1 MGARFSLSQKQSSEG
16 GTFAM
21 TDPAASPPSAIP
33 PRTTG
38 GGFRWSPPTTA
49 ELQAQLPNYTVVS
62 LLGHGGMGAVYRAIQ
77 SGLDRPVAIKIL
89 PPGIDLE
96 DPTYAER
103 FKNEARTMARL
114 DHPGI
119 VPVYE
124 CGQTPGGLLYFVMA
138 FIDGTDVHQML
149 RAAPQRRLPP
159 EHALA
164 ITAHICDALSYA
176 HSHGVIHRDIKPA
189 NILID
194 TVGRVKIA
202 DFGLAKIDDPA
213 DRGFTKTGLAMGTP
227 DYVAP
232 EALILGEKVDGRAD
246 LYAVGVMLY
255 QMLTG
260 EVPRGAFK
268 PVSQKIPGLDP
279 RFDGLIETA
288 MQTDRDDRFPT
299 STAMRTALDPLLF
312 APLTAAE
319 LATYTTG
326 MAKQAIPMREAAKP
340 RSRKA
345 LHLGLSLFSA
355 SALALA
361 LFIRAERAGQAPPPP
376 AVPPSTAAAPR
387 DPERPSSVMQ
397 ENRPRSAPASAKAD
411 VATTANST
419 AAKKESEVSKG
430 PSKDEGSPPAVSA
443 SGPPEST
450 AQRASASATAIPA
463 AVPPAP
469 APVAKAS
476 APPTTAPSSA
486 APSAPISNP
495 QSQISNA
502 APAAF
507 PPGQW
512 VKVFTKFEDL
522 PERLRKPDSGVKI
535 ENGKLIIA
543 ARSSQSIKFPTEFSN
558 VGLRLKQA
566 PNSPET
572 QVRLSKSDTTDIR
585 LLARPSGDEVSCM
598 IWKPGAGNGLG
609 NLEAPRGLERTLEL
623 VVVGRRVVARVND
636 QIFGAELPTG
646 EMIGPFNPEIFFN
659 NSSVRDVEVINLDGI
674 PEAEALRIL
683 GIDEKGNDT
692 RAAALATE
700 KQAMEQKQVAQAA
713 AGIPE
718 LAALDEQ
725 FKKLTAER
733 VTAPFEADLAK
744 LNSGYLGGIDR
755 KIAEE
760 RGKGNLDGVLALEE
774 EKKLIVASSSGTR
787 SQGPDGLRLPTEATT
802 GDVPATDT
810 ETTPAT
816 LKGLRQIYREAFA
829 KLHATRAANLKLL
842 TDPLSIRLRQ
852 LESTLTQANRIEHA
866 KTVRE
871 YREQLASDPAPVEQ
885 REITTPAPPASTKVK
900 IKPNPEK
907 SRAAAEYALAQ
918 GCIIEVSRDE
928 NMEKRTTVN
937 PGQPLPEGKWQL
949 YSVFFPKTRPLTDAD
964 LEAITQAIE
973 LRGFRTADY
982 SPDGTFTTYSHFAKT
997 PTLETLH
1004 VASGSKTLSPEE
1016 WQTLGKLGTSLRRL
1030 SITFDFAASRCPE
1043 MYQAMAALQALTI
1056 FTTNAHVD
1064 DDFAASLA
1072 RLENLQDIA
1081 LSPKSL
1087 TDASAASFA
1096 ALPRLN
1102 RLLLRSTADGPS
1114 RITALFWSTLAKTHG
1129 SKISAAGVGMKGCPQ
1144 TSGIVQVLARDY
1156 RHLTDLRLLGEVT
1169 AEALAELSG
1178 LRKLE
1183 KLAIEDYGR
1192 NAVPEMTLAHAE
1204 ALGKFKALTD
1214 LKLEP
1219 APLMDEHVRFL
1230 TGIKD
1235 LRVLRMHSSDQITD
1249 ACIPALLEMR
1259 DLTELAIQRTRITPA
1274 GVVQLGALKKLK
1286 LLDATSLSLSDAD
1299 FAQLKAALPG
1309 CHIYR

>member
-1 MGARFSLSQKQSSEG
+1 
-16 GTFAM
+16 M

-49 ELQAQLPNYTVVS
+49 KLQAQLPNYIVVS

-96 DPTYAER
+96 DPTYAQR

-138 FIDGTDVHQML
+138 FIDGTDVHQLL

-345 LHLGLSLFSA
+345 LHLSLSLISA

-361 LFIRAERAGQAPPPP
+361 LFIRAERARQAPPPP
-376 AVPPSTAAAPR
+376 AVPPSTAADPR

-397 ENRPRSAPASAKAD
+397 ENPPRSAPASAKAD

-443 SGPPEST
+443 PGPPLDT
-450 AQRASASATAIPA
+450 AQRAGAYATAIPA

-476 APPTTAPSSA
+476 VPPTTAPSSA

-522 PERLRKPDSGVKI
+522 PERLRMPDSGVKI
-535 ENGKLIIA
+535 ENGKLIVS
-543 ARSSQSIKFPTEFSN
+543 ARSSQSIKCPAEFSN

-609 NLEAPRGLERTLEL
+609 NLQAPRRLERTLEL
-623 VVVGRRVVARVND
+623 VVVGRKVAARVND
-636 QIFGAELPTG
+636 QIFSAELPTG
-646 EMIGPFNPEIFFN
+646 EMIGPFNPEVFFN
-659 NSSVRDVEVINLDGI
+659 NSSVRDIEVINLDGI

-683 GIDEKGNDT
+683 GIDEKGSDT

-718 LAALDEQ
+718 LATLDEQ

-774 EKKLIVASSSGTR
+774 EKKFVVASSSGTR
-787 SQGPDGLRLPTEATT
+787 SQGPDGVRLPTEAST

-810 ETTPAT
+810 ETTPAA
-816 LKGLRQIYREAFA
+816 LKDLRQIYREAFA
-829 KLHATRAANLKLL
+829 KLESTRSGNLKAL
-842 TDPLSIRLRQ
+842 TDPLALRLKQ
-852 LESTLTQANRIEHA
+852 LENSLTQQNRIDHA

-871 YREQLASDPAPVEQ
+871 YRERLATSAPAQP
-885 REITTPAPPASTKVK
+885 TTSAAVSGKTSHPAPPVAKGTSLTKKYPPADVRK
-900 IKPNPEK
+900 VAEWVLSLGGGGYVEVLTAESKTILVRRAEDLPADFTALVGLDLAFFNTPPRIEITDLQRLARLPDLITLRLIGPYFTDAMLEILPSLPKLESLLLSGTSNTDEIVTHLLPCRALTGLNIETNAAFTG
-907 SRAAAEYALAQ
+907 SRLAELAPLKLTEIGLKQ
-918 GCIIEVSRDE
+918 TGIDE
-928 NMEKRTTVN
+928 NVLSTLKDWSSLTKLTLWYH
-937 PGQPLPEGKWQL
+937 PLPEPAIAQL
-949 YSVFFPKTRPLTDAD
+949 SSLSRLSLLNLSNCELPPSAVLHFSASRNLDQLIFDAPKAADAD
-964 LEAITQAIE
+964 TWESI
-973 LRGFRTADY
+973 
-982 SPDGTFTTYSHFAKT
+982 AKAF
-997 PTLETLH
+997 P
-1004 VASGSKTLSPEE
+1004 
-1016 WQTLGKLGTSLRRL
+1016 R
-1030 SITFDFAASRCPE
+1030 
-1043 MYQAMAALQALTI
+1043 LTI
-1056 FTTNAHVD
+1056 FR
-1064 DDFAASLA
+1064 ASLT
-1072 RLENLQDIA
+1072 E
-1081 LSPKSL
+1081 
-1087 TDASAASFA
+1087 
-1096 ALPRLN
+1096 PRT
-1102 RLLLRSTADGPS
+1102 R
-1114 RITALFWSTLAKTHG
+1114 
-1129 SKISAAGVGMKGCPQ
+1129 
-1144 TSGIVQVLARDY
+1144 
-1156 RHLTDLRLLGEVT
+1156 E
-1169 AEALAELSG
+1169 
-1178 LRKLE
+1178 
-1183 KLAIEDYGR
+1183 
-1192 NAVPEMTLAHAE
+1192 
-1204 ALGKFKALTD
+1204 
-1214 LKLEP
+1214 
-1219 APLMDEHVRFL
+1219 
-1230 TGIKD
+1230 D
-1235 LRVLRMHSSDQITD
+1235 LRVLGQFRNLRTL
-1249 ACIPALLEMR
+1249 LLER
-1259 DLTELAIQRTRITPA
+1259 DPSDDAVRVVLDLLELEQFRLKFGDGAIHLTPSTYIDIASHKKLTELVFDNAVQFNDEALMAMA
-1274 GVVQLGALKKLK
+1274 GMK
-1286 LLDATSLSLSDAD
+1286 
-1299 FAQLKAALPG
+1299 QLKTLTLTNATQLTPVGIEAFKKKRPDVAFSWK
-1309 CHIYR
+1309 